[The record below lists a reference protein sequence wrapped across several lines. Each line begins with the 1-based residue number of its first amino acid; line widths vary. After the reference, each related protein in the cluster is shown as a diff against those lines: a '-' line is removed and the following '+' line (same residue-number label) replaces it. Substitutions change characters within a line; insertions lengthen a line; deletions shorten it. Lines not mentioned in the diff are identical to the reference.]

1 MGNCQCLHVIF
12 QFVNARCFQ
21 MIHLIVLAS
30 NIILLPGSICFLLYG
45 IMLAWLHCAC
55 NQKRAEQQCSSLENI
70 LCRIVYQ
77 VFLGGGEW
85 VGWCDQLFIVCA
97 CSPFLGQML
106 VETGCVFLVEGCM
119 LLTLVSSLAVTEITA
134 SSSSIYFMYSNM

>member
-12 QFVNARCFQ
+12 QFVSARCYQ

-30 NIILLPGSICFLLYG
+30 NIILLPGSICFLLHG
-45 IMLAWLHCAC
+45 IMLAWLHCAH

-77 VFLGGGEW
+77 VSNFFLQGGGW
-85 VGWCDQLFIVCA
+85 GCDQLFVLCS

-106 VETGCVFLVEGCM
+106 ERGFVFLVEGCT
-119 LLTLVSSLAVTEITA
+119 LLTLVSSLALTEITA
-134 SSSSIYFMYSNM
+134 SSTSIYFM